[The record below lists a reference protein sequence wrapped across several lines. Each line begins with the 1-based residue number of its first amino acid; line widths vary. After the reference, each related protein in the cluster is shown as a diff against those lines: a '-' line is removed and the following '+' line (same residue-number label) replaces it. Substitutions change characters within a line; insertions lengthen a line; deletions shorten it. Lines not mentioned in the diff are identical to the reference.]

1 MQISFENSLISKN
14 SMTNIISDQEKILDT
29 MIQLIE
35 TVKSLDLL
43 SDETISKEK
52 KEHLRN
58 FLYNQLNEE
67 MSKLQENK
75 KQKNQ
80 YSEFNKP
87 IQNILN
93 AIIKLVKAITLLSD
107 KNIFFDQ
114 KELLNTLL
122 QEELN
127 NCLL

>member
-43 SDETISKEK
+43 SDENISKEK

-127 NCLL
+127 NCVL

>member
-43 SDETISKEK
+43 SDEAISKEK

-93 AIIKLVKAITLLSD
+93 AIIKLVKAIRLLSD
-107 KNIFFDQ
+107 KNIFFDR

-127 NCLL
+127 NCVL

>member
-35 TVKSLDLL
+35 TVKSLNLL

-127 NCLL
+127 NCVL

>member
-35 TVKSLDLL
+35 TVKSLNLL

-67 MSKLQENK
+67 MSKLQENI

-93 AIIKLVKAITLLSD
+93 AIIKLVKAIRLLSD

-127 NCLL
+127 NCVL

>member
-1 MQISFENSLISKN
+1 MQTSYENSLISKN
-14 SMTNIISDQEKILDT
+14 SITNIINDQEKILDT

-35 TVKSLDLL
+35 TVKLLDLL

-52 KEHLRN
+52 KEQLRN

-67 MSKLQENK
+67 MSNLQENI

-122 QEELN
+122 QKELN
-127 NCLL
+127 NCVL